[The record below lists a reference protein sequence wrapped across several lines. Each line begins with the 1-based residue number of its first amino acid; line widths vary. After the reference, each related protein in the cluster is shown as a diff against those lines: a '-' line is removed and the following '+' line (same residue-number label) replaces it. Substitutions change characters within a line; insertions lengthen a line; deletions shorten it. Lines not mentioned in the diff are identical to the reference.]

1 MPMTNIKETLYMI
14 ITQKKPIEEVM
25 AMVAPYKTVAI
36 VGCNSCATACQTGGE
51 PQIKE
56 LTAILEQAGKKV
68 VATTICDYCCMNL
81 GVKGKMKAINAA
93 EPECVICMSC
103 GDGVQCVAKN
113 TNKPV
118 FPSNDTMYLGEAVRF
133 GVWEE
138 SCRFCGQCVLGQTG
152 AICPITQCA
161 KSLVNGPCGGQK
173 NGKCEVNP
181 ENPCAW
187 IEIYKRLEATNQLD
201 KLSVTRTDKGYSKV
215 AYPRTISLRGKK

>member
-1 MPMTNIKETLYMI
+1 MTNIKETLYMI
-14 ITQKKPIEEVM
+14 ITQKKPIDEVM

-113 TNKPV
+113 TTKPV

-187 IEIYKRLEATNQLD
+187 IEIYKRLEATGQLD
-201 KLSVTRTDKGYSKV
+201 KLSVTRADKGYSKV

>member
-1 MPMTNIKETLYMI
+1 MTNIKETLYMI

-93 EPECVICMSC
+93 EPDCVICMSC

-113 TNKPV
+113 TGKPV

-201 KLSVTRTDKGYSKV
+201 KLSTTRTDKGYAKV

>member
-1 MPMTNIKETLYMI
+1 MI

-25 AMVAPYKTVAI
+25 AMVGDAKTVAI

-51 PQIKE
+51 AQVQE
-56 LTAILEQAGKKV
+56 LKKILEDAGKTV
-68 VATTICDYCCMNL
+68 VGTTICDYCCMNL
-81 GVKGKMKAINAA
+81 GVKGKMKPIVAA
-93 EPECVICMSC
+93 GPECIVCMSC

-113 TNKPV
+113 TPSIPV
-118 FPSNDTMYLGEAVRF
+118 YPSNNTMYLGEAVRF

-138 SCRFCGQCVLGQTG
+138 ACRFCGECVLGQTG
-152 AICPITQCA
+152 AICPVTQCA
-161 KSLVNGPCGGQK
+161 KSLMNGPCGGQK

-187 IEIYKRLEATNQLD
+187 IKIYERLQATGQVEKMLN
-201 KLSVTRTDKGYSKV
+201 TREDKGYAAH

>member
-1 MPMTNIKETLYMI
+1 MI

-25 AMVAPYKTVAI
+25 AMVGDAKTVAI
-36 VGCNSCATACQTGGE
+36 VGCNSCATACQTGGQ
-51 PQIKE
+51 PQIDE
-56 LTAILEQAGKKV
+56 LTKILEAAGKKV
-68 VATTICDYCCMNL
+68 VGTTIADYCCMNL
-81 GVKGKMKAINAA
+81 GVKAKMKPINAA
-93 EPECVICMSC
+93 NPDCVICMSC

-113 TNKPV
+113 ANDKPV
-118 FPSNDTMYLGEAVRF
+118 YPSNNTMYLGEAVRF

-138 SCRFCGQCVLGQTG
+138 ACRFCGECVLGKTG

-187 IEIYKRLEATNQLD
+187 IKIYERLQATGEVEKITQIRD
-201 KLSVTRTDKGYSKV
+201 SKGYGKF

>member
-1 MPMTNIKETLYMI
+1 MI

-25 AMVAPYKTVAI
+25 ARVGDAKTVAI
-36 VGCNSCATACQTGGE
+36 VGCNSCATACQTGGQ
-51 PQIKE
+51 PQIDE
-56 LTAILEQAGKKV
+56 LTKVLEAAGKKV

-81 GVKGKMKAINAA
+81 GVKSKMKAINAA
-93 EPECVICMSC
+93 NPDVVVCMSC

-113 TNKPV
+113 ANDKPV
-118 FPSNDTMYLGEAVRF
+118 YPSNNTMYLGEAVRF

-138 SCRFCGQCVLGQTG
+138 SCRFCGQCVLGSTG
-152 AICPITQCA
+152 AVCPITQCA

-181 ENPCAW
+181 ENDCAW
-187 IEIYKRLEATNQLD
+187 IKIYERLQANNQLEKLAQTRED
-201 KLSVTRTDKGYSKV
+201 KDYAAH

>member
-1 MPMTNIKETLYMI
+1 MI

-25 AMVAPYKTVAI
+25 AMVGDAKTVAI

-51 PQIKE
+51 AQVQE
-56 LTAILEQAGKKV
+56 LKKILEDAGKTV
-68 VATTICDYCCMNL
+68 VGTTICDYCCMNL
-81 GVKGKMKAINAA
+81 GVKGKMKPIVAA
-93 EPECVICMSC
+93 APECIVCMSC

-113 TNKPV
+113 TPSIPV
-118 FPSNDTMYLGEAVRF
+118 YPSNNTMYLGEAVRF

-138 SCRFCGQCVLGQTG
+138 ACRFCGECVLGQTG
-152 AICPITQCA
+152 AICPVTQCA
-161 KSLVNGPCGGQK
+161 KSLMNGPCGGQK

-187 IEIYKRLEATNQLD
+187 IKIYERLQATGQVD
-201 KLSVTRTDKGYSKV
+201 KMLNTREDKGYAAH